1 MNKRNFRYE
10 SIIRDKLGKEKMFEI
25 EQIKDN
31 QCTYCGKRGKKN
43 CNMNIRDE
51 KCINYGGR

>member
-1 MNKRNFRYE
+1 MY
-10 SIIRDKLGKEKMFEI
+10 EI

-51 KCINYGGR
+51 KCINYMGRN